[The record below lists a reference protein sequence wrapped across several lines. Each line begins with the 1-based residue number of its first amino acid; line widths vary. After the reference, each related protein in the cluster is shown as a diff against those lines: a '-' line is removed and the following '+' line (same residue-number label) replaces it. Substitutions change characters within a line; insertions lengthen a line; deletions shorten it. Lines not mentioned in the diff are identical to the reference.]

1 MEKINNLKELIA
13 LKVGLESISGL
24 EGFAVNYA
32 INKTLNRMKEDL
44 SAAKKEEDKITK
56 IAKAFDEE
64 ANSLV
69 TKFADGN
76 TRLTKNGLV
85 PQVPP
90 EKMGEYK
97 KEFNKL
103 REKHKGDLEKRA
115 KAIEAYGKF
124 LENTKIS
131 DFEIYGVEQK
141 NVPKNI
147 TTEQMN
153 GLFPII
159 ID

>member
-1 MEKINNLKELIA
+1 MEKINNLQEMLN
-13 LKVGLESISGL
+13 LKAGLESITGL
-24 EGFAVNYA
+24 EGFTVNYA
-32 INKTLNRMKEDL
+32 INKTLNRMKESL
-44 SAAKKEEDKITK
+44 SAAKKEEDKIANL
-56 IAKAFDEE
+56 AKAFDEE
-64 ANSLV
+64 ANALIA
-69 TKFADGN
+69 KFADGN

-103 REKHKGDLEKRA
+103 REKHKADIEKRD
-115 KAIEAYGKF
+115 KAVEAYVKF
-124 LENTKIS
+124 LEKTKTP

-141 NVPKNI
+141 DVPANI
-147 TTEQMN
+147 TTEQMK